1 MNSESIKASEETD
14 ESTITEILS
23 NTEIDARIDELYDIE
38 AEIRRSKKTK
48 KSNR

>member
-1 MNSESIKASEETD
+1 MKEID

-38 AEIRRSKKTK
+38 AEIEDQKRQKI
-48 KSNR
+48 KSPKI